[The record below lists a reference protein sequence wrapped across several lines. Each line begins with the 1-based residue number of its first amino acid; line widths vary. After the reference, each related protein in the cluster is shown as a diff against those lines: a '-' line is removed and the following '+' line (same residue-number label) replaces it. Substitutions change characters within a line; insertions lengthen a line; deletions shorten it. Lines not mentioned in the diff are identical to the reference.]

1 MMLPSFNDI
10 PSYTLSYAN
19 NGRRLFNHHDAQ
31 LANTSALFFQ
41 HLAQS
46 KQAFQEG
53 VTTERQRLARDL
65 HDDIGAKLLSLI
77 YSSNDEKSADSA
89 RAVLHEL
96 RSVIQALETDTIS
109 SEQFAAQLSTE
120 INQRCNEADIKMSWQ
135 QRLSDFDISS
145 RHWRNLRTAC
155 REIVSNILKHSQCTI
170 ITVDLSINQ
179 QQLTINIADNGVGF
193 DTEQPATGHGLNNI
207 RQRVDEINGQFTLQS
222 TTATTT
228 TSDSGSC
235 FIITLRQG
243 V

>member
-1 MMLPSFNDI
+1 
-10 PSYTLSYAN
+10 
-19 NGRRLFNHHDAQ
+19 
-31 LANTSALFFQ
+31 
-41 HLAQS
+41 
-46 KQAFQEG
+46 
-53 VTTERQRLARDL
+53 
-65 HDDIGAKLLSLI
+65 LI